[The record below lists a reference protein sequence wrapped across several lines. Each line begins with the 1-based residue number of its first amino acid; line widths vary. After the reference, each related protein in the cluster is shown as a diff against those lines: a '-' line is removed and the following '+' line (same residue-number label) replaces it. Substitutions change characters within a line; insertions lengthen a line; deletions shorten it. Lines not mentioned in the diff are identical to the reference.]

1 MVRARRALPACLLV
15 LAFGRDL
22 AAQNP
27 SATLDDLRGFSPV
40 DRAAIRE
47 ACSLRRH
54 LGADAVA
61 TCLAEQSA
69 SLRASEGPPDLSA
82 LPPADQLEI
91 RESCNR
97 LRYSGPATVYACQ
110 RAALTADPMRGIRG
124 PVRANQRGTQR
135 PALVGAP
142 RTASGSAAPRP
153 AGAPLVPSDPQ
164 LPAIGRGYLVL
175 GLVMVIG
182 LTGLSYL
189 RERRRAWTCVLC
201 GGRVTGPDRRCD
213 ACRGPSRA
221 ATDPRPPAPPVQ
233 EGPDPYVVLGVP
245 RTATRQQIRKAYL
258 RLMMKYHPDKVAQ
271 MGPEKRRV
279 ATMKSQDLNR
289 AYAALTG
296 RIAYPKS
303 LITNP

>member
-1 MVRARRALPACLLV
+1 MVRARRLLPACLLV

-22 AAQNP
+22 AAQTP
-27 SATLDDLRGFSPV
+27 SAPHNDLRGFSPV
-40 DRAAIRE
+40 DQAAIRE
-47 ACSLRRH
+47 ACSLRSY
-54 LGADAVA
+54 LGAEAVA

-69 SLRASEGPPDLSA
+69 SLRASDGPPDLSA
-82 LPPADQLEI
+82 LPAAEQLEI

-97 LRYSGPATVYACQ
+97 LRYSGPATVYTCQ
-110 RAALTADPMRGIRG
+110 RAALTGDPMRGIRG
-124 PVRANQRGTQR
+124 AVRVNQGRTPR

-142 RTASGSAAPRP
+142 RTAAGSAAPR
-153 AGAPLVPSDPQ
+153 GAPLVPTDPP
-164 LPAIGRGYLVL
+164 LPSIGPGYLVL
-175 GLVMVIG
+175 GLVAVIG

-189 RERRRAWTCVLC
+189 RERRRASHCLMC
-201 GGRVTGPDRRCD
+201 GRRATGLDLRCN
-213 ACRGPSRA
+213 ACRESSPA
-221 ATDPRPPAPPVQ
+221 ATDPPPPTQPVQ

-289 AYAALTG
+289 AYAALN
-296 RIAYPKS
+296 R
-303 LITNP
+303 